1 MASLIFRHN
10 DLVHF
15 YSFNNIYIQT
25 NTINISINSS
35 INCPTNSLFLHKKK
49 NKKSKKE
56 TSIKNN

>member
-1 MASLIFRHN
+1 MVDPVFNIN
-10 DLVHF
+10 DILHF
-15 YSFNNIYIQT
+15 HSNYHIYLQ
-25 NTINISINSS
+25 INSIYFSINSS